1 MGDERRRGAPVLWRE
16 SGIGDTR
23 IMVIFGVSSLYNK
36 HTDEACMHSTGIL
49 ILGNQ
54 RPSIA

>member
-23 IMVIFGVSSLYNK
+23 IMVIFGVSSLYNE
-36 HTDEACMHSTGIL
+36 TY
-49 ILGNQ
+49 
-54 RPSIA
+54 